1 MIMEDGS
8 FIANETVTVDNAIIA
23 EVTTPSKKERKRS
36 ETRTLF
42 GAEAIRNLSN
52 KVVNN
57 LASTLEFSERVVK
70 IASALGITEKQAREM
85 LKNTEGMAD
94 TYLLRK
100 YLRLSFMRSDVCANA
115 LTLCRIAD
123 FIASEIGEANEVIT
137 RAALKVQAEQ
147 ENPAS
152 E

>member
-1 MIMEDGS
+1 MPEQITS
-8 FIANETVTVDNAIIA
+8 DNAIIA

-123 FIASEIGEANEVIT
+123 FIANEIGEANEVIT

-147 ENPAS
+147 ENPVS